1 MSKSKWDEK
10 EVGQQKFSKKEQAE
24 GRKSLPEVLEI
35 ALEDRDKVVLL
46 LEEAV
51 ALKKELDVKEP
62 DSKAARL
69 DDIKNELTM
78 IQQTNDLPGLRH
90 GRFVFVARYQ
100 DGRVSVDQKLLMQEL
115 LKRGVKAEVIKA
127 AQEAATKQGNNF
139 WVREIDVLEG

>member
-1 MSKSKWDEK
+1 MAEVKKGFVYKTEIGGWYMSKSQWNEE
-10 EVGQQKFSKKEQAE
+10 EVQSQPKKFSKKEQAE

-46 LEEAV
+46 LEEGA

-62 DSKAARL
+62 DSRAARL

-90 GRFVFVARYQ
+90 GRLVFVARYQ
-100 DGRVSVDQKLLMQEL
+100 DGRVSVDQKVLVQEL
-115 LKRGVKAEVIKA
+115 LKSG
-127 AQEAATKQGNNF
+127 
-139 WVREIDVLEG
+139 